1 MTEEE
6 VAANFS
12 FLTVDEL
19 MDDSSSGQIRPQR
32 KKTEFLDGQISKV
45 FVWGLNDYHQ
55 LGGVIIDNKVHTYTR
70 ISVIFTHVTC
80 ISI

>member
-1 MTEEE
+1 M
-6 VAANFS
+6 AANFS

-19 MDDSSSGQIRPQR
+19 MDDTSGGGQIRPQR

-55 LGGVIIDNKVHTYTR
+55 LGGVIIDSKVTA
-70 ISVIFTHVTC
+70 STHVLDIPGT
-80 ISI
+80 SV